1 MEQMMHR
8 SENKIISDIRN
19 LIEQSRHQVA
29 AAVNAGMT
37 LMYWHIGERINREI
51 LGGERAAY
59 GKQIVATVSQQLT
72 EEYGGS
78 QFSVKNLNR
87 MRLFAERFPD
97 LSIWTPLV
105 SKLSWS
111 HFLQVISIDD
121 NLKRQFY
128 LTMAAD
134 QRWSK
139 RTLKAKIDG
148 MLYER
153 TAIAKQPDEVI
164 LHDLELLRDEREMSA
179 DLAFHDPYFLD
190 FLGLQDEYSEKD
202 LESAIVGELQKFI
215 TEMGND
221 FAFMARQKRITVDD
235 EDYYIDLLFFNRR
248 LRCMVAID
256 LKLTDFKA
264 AYKGQME
271 LYLRWLEKHE
281 MLEGENKP
289 IGLVLCTGKN
299 EEHVE
304 LMHLH
309 ESNIRVAEYLMK
321 LPDKK
326 LLEQKLQ
333 KAVEIA
339 KEKILYAR
347 LQNPSQ
353 SCGE

>member
-1 MEQMMHR
+1 MEQMMHS

-139 RTLKAKIDG
+139 RTLKA
-148 MLYER
+148 
-153 TAIAKQPDEVI
+153 TSV
-164 LHDLELLRDEREMSA
+164 S
-179 DLAFHDPYFLD
+179 
-190 FLGLQDEYSEKD
+190 
-202 LESAIVGELQKFI
+202 
-215 TEMGND
+215 
-221 FAFMARQKRITVDD
+221 
-235 EDYYIDLLFFNRR
+235 
-248 LRCMVAID
+248 
-256 LKLTDFKA
+256 
-264 AYKGQME
+264 
-271 LYLRWLEKHE
+271 
-281 MLEGENKP
+281 
-289 IGLVLCTGKN
+289 
-299 EEHVE
+299 
-304 LMHLH
+304 
-309 ESNIRVAEYLMK
+309 
-321 LPDKK
+321 
-326 LLEQKLQ
+326 
-333 KAVEIA
+333 
-339 KEKILYAR
+339 
-347 LQNPSQ
+347 
-353 SCGE
+353 